1 MSAKYGQIIKDGLWE
16 NNGVLC
22 MLLGMCPTMAMTGT
36 ATNGFGMGIAT
47 AVVMAASNLMVAMF
61 RNYVTH
67 EVRIPV
73 YILIV
78 AANVTFVDLAMN
90 AWMHE
95 LYKVLGLFIPLIVSN
110 CLPLARL
117 EAFAAKEPVLPSFL
131 DGLFMGLATAVVMA
145 ASNLMVAMFRNYVTH
160 EVRIPVYILIV
171 AANVTFVDLA
181 MNAWMHELYKVLGL
195 FIPLIVSNC
204 LPLARLEAFAAKEPV
219 MPSLMDG
226 IFMGLG
232 FTLALTLI
240 GAMREIIGSGTL
252 FADASLLLGP
262 AFKFMELKL
271 LPPETN
277 ILMMI
282 LPPGGFLA
290 AGLLVVFKRLLDIR
304 AGKEISMGGAHSVG

>member
-36 ATNGFGMGIAT
+36 GTNGFGMGLAT
-47 AVVMAASNLMVAMF
+47 AAVMAASNLMVAMF

-131 DGLFMGLATAVVMA
+131 DGLFMGL
-145 ASNLMVAMFRNYVTH
+145 
-160 EVRIPVYILIV
+160 
-171 AANVTFVDLA
+171 
-181 MNAWMHELYKVLGL
+181 
-195 FIPLIVSNC
+195 
-204 LPLARLEAFAAKEPV
+204 
-219 MPSLMDG
+219 
-226 IFMGLG
+226 G
-232 FTLALTLI
+232 FTFALTAI
-240 GAMREIIGSGTL
+240 GLVREAIGQGTL
-252 FADASLLLGP
+252 FADAALLLGP
-262 AFKFMELKL
+262 WAKMLEMRIM
-271 LPPETN
+271 PADWG
-277 ILMMI
+277 ILVLI
-282 LPPGGFLA
+282 LPPGGFLI
-290 AGLLVVFKRLLDIR
+290 AGLMVVAKRLIDV
-304 AGKEISMGGAHSVG
+304 ASGKEIKMAGAHSV